1 MWFKGCDDSSLSRE
15 AIVFFRDLA
24 LLQAVLEMHRAGEAK
39 CHRTGKC
46 HRKGNDA
53 AVSGGFRTS
62 SNLV

>member
-1 MWFKGCDDSSLSRE
+1 MWFKGCDDGSLSRE

-39 CHRTGKC
+39 CHR
-46 HRKGNDA
+46 KGNDA